1 MYVFYLNVMS
11 QNQFVSADVIHTIIQ
26 KKNLDWSWH
35 HMINSSKFIDKETYP
50 QQLMV
55 ILAEFQGN

>member
-11 QNQFVSADVIHTIIQ
+11 QNQFVSAHVIHRKQ
-26 KKNLDWSWH
+26 NLDWSWH
-35 HMINSSKFIDKETYP
+35 HMIHSSKFIDKETYP

>member
-11 QNQFVSADVIHTIIQ
+11 QNQFVSAHVIHRKQ
-26 KKNLDWSWH
+26 SLDWSWH
-35 HMINSSKFIDKETYP
+35 HMINSSKFIDKETHP

>member
-11 QNQFVSADVIHTIIQ
+11 QNQFVSAHVIHRKQ
-26 KKNLDWSWH
+26 NLDWH

>member
-11 QNQFVSADVIHTIIQ
+11 QNQFVSAHVIHRKQ
-26 KKNLDWSWH
+26 NLDWSWH

-55 ILAEFQGN
+55 IPVPG